1 VEVTVLKI
9 SVVIVTVEEP
19 EGFGHEIGQLVL
31 WVLVTVVVVGG
42 KNISVVEMIVEGEH
56 EDGIG
61 GHDDGNVGQEC
72 GPECEPE

>member
-1 VEVTVLKI
+1 
-9 SVVIVTVEEP
+9 
-19 EGFGHEIGQLVL
+19 VL

-42 KNISVVEMIVEGEH
+42 KKISVVETIVEGEH

-61 GHDDGNVGQEC
+61 GHDDGNVGHEC